1 MEGRVLACTQY
12 KYLCVHIILNGM
24 VIYMINDYYFN
35 LVEGLLVT
43 CPLTVDFID
52 KCCPTFFLDGS
63 PCPPAIN
70 RSNLACLIIEDFI
83 L

>member
-1 MEGRVLACTQY
+1 MCVL
-12 KYLCVHIILNGM
+12 LNGM
-24 VIYMINDYYFN
+24 VIYMINNYYFN

-52 KCCPTFFLDGS
+52 ECCPTFFLDGS

>member
-1 MEGRVLACTQY
+1 
-12 KYLCVHIILNGM
+12 M
-24 VIYMINDYYFN
+24 VIFMNFDYYSD
-35 LVEGLLVT
+35 LVEGLLVS
-43 CPLTVDFID
+43 CPLTVEFID
-52 KCCPTFFLDGS
+52 GCCPTYFVDGS

>member
-1 MEGRVLACTQY
+1 
-12 KYLCVHIILNGM
+12 M
-24 VIYMINDYYFN
+24 VIFMNFDYYFD

-43 CPLTVDFID
+43 CPLTVEFID
-52 KCCPTFFLDGS
+52 NCCPTFFLDGS